1 MSSALSYPC
10 FSAYI
15 RMARSK
21 NPELRDKIL
30 HAAAREFAEAGFA
43 GASMGS
49 IGRAAD
55 VTKGGV
61 YFHFRSKEEL
71 FFAVLDRWSSGLRA
85 ALPAAGRGSG
95 SGARHLHEFVA
106 AFLDYHFR
114 HPHGASLLRVAATEM
129 QARFTA
135 QLREDLGGSL
145 RALRAR
151 IRDLLTEGARDG
163 SLFATDPAQAAF
175 LLAGAVEGI
184 VQQWLASPPDV
195 EPYCDAESLAEGL
208 VAPYVTG
215 APAQPGGD
223 TEPAAVFQ
231 PPL

>member
-1 MSSALSYPC
+1 
-10 FSAYI
+10 
-15 RMARSK
+15 MARPK

-30 HAAAREFAEAGFA
+30 QAAAREFAEAGFA

-71 FFAVLDRWSSGLRA
+71 FFAVLDRWSSGLRE
-85 ALPAAGRGSG
+85 ALPVAERGRGR
-95 SGARHLHEFVA
+95 GAQHLLAFVA

-114 HPHGASLLRVAATEM
+114 HPHGASLLRVSATEM

-151 IRDLLTEGARDG
+151 TRDLLTEGARDG

-215 APAQPGGD
+215 APGQPGD